1 MEKSKLFGLYGKLNR
16 RERRRFRAFVHS
28 PYYNKNELVIRLLD
42 VTEGFL
48 EGRPVGDGSVE
59 AAMKEVLPP
68 ARQCKKQFAYLQ
80 SELLQLLERFLG
92 LEYYQQKA
100 HQAEIDILSAL
111 LEKNATK
118 HLDSR
123 YRRTRHSLQQEHQ
136 DSMGKYES
144 RYALSRLATMKDI
157 SRRLR
162 TRGSHLQQASDDLDS
177 FYFASKLQ
185 YGCEMLNRERIL
197 NMTYDTTTTA
207 LIAEY
212 LEQMEDL
219 PLLIKLY
226 LHIYKTYK
234 APEDESVYEEL
245 IRLIYLHQ
253 GDIHKDEMRTIL
265 LYAINHG
272 QRKVRHADKGTY
284 LRRIL
289 GLFQI
294 GLSERF
300 LFQGKYLSHWTYSN
314 AALVG
319 LNLREYEWTEDF
331 IVRYRDHLE
340 PATRDDPYHYMLAN
354 MYYHKGEYEKVLDL
368 LRALKFVDMQYHM
381 GARVILIKTF
391 YATGALES
399 LLSLLASFSA
409 YLRRNKQ
416 ISPGLKKTYL
426 NFCNLLHQILK
437 VRPADREKLLMR
449 IRQTEPLAER
459 TWLEKVHQVWNP
471 ADEETPA

>member
-1 MEKSKLFGLYGKLNR
+1 MEKSKLFGLYRKLNK
-16 RERRRFRAFVHS
+16 RERRRFRAFVYS
-28 PYYNKNELVIRLLD
+28 PYYNKNEFVIRLLD
-42 VTEGFL
+42 FTEDFL
-48 EGRPVGDGSVE
+48 EGRAMGDGSAN
-59 AAMKEVLPP
+59 AAMKAVLP
-68 ARQCKKQFAYLQ
+68 ARRQCKKQFAYLQ

-92 LEYYQQKA
+92 LEHYHQQA
-100 HQAEIDILSAL
+100 HRAEIDILSAL

-123 YRRTRHSLQQEHQ
+123 YRRTRERLQRERQ
-136 DSMGKYES
+136 DSVGKYERS
-144 RYALSRLATMKDI
+144 FALSRLATVKDI

-162 TRGSHLQQASDDLDS
+162 TKGSHLQQASDDLDF

-212 LEQMEDL
+212 LDQMDDL

-226 LHIYKTYK
+226 LHIYKTYRD
-234 APEDESVYEEL
+234 PEDELAYEEL
-245 IRLIYLHQ
+245 IRLIYLHK

-284 LRRIL
+284 LRKLL
-289 GLFQI
+289 GLFKI
-294 GLSERF
+294 GLRERF

-319 LNLREYEWTEDF
+319 LNLREYAWTEDF
-331 IVRYRDHLE
+331 IVRYRNHLE

-391 YATGALES
+391 YSTGALES
-399 LLSLLASFSA
+399 LLSLLASFSV

-426 NFCNLLHQILK
+426 NFCHLLHQILK
-437 VRPADREKLLMR
+437 VKPADREKLLMR
-449 IRQTEPLAER
+449 IRETEPLAER
-459 TWLEKVHQVWNP
+459 SWLEKVHQVWNP
-471 ADEETPA
+471 PD